1 MLISIMWRC
10 SVMKIAIVYFE
21 IILLHCKVKERTVR
35 VRELRTI
42 QSPCYNGL
50 DPLLAAELP

>member
-1 MLISIMWRC
+1 MLTSIVWRC

-21 IILLHCKVKERTVR
+21 IILLHCKVKERI
-35 VRELRTI
+35 RELRTI
-42 QSPCYNGL
+42 QSRCYNGS